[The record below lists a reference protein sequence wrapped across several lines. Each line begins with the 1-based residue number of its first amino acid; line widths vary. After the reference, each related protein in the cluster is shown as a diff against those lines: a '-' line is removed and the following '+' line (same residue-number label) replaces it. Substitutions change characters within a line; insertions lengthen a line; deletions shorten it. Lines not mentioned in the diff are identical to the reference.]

1 MGVMLEPTNYLADT
15 RPDDIKFLDKVAKK
29 IKSKEENTNS
39 SVPIALSFSKNIAIQ
54 RAGLG
59 SNYGNFEYPSPVE
72 SDLFFGLSGKD
83 LLRMSELPELNL
95 SLVFNIL
102 ILTISGLQSHPTY
115 TTPIYFN
122 LFIANSIEPNPSGS
136 VYKKI
141 ISLPLGNM
149 TWNDATGFTWTDP
162 SQTLNLKNYILGRN
176 YISSAGVYDF
186 TSNNTQITRSQY
198 LELVNSKSTGCVAT
212 IVYDPTLLTNSEQ
225 NHFNHLFHNASSTS
239 SSVTTFTILTSVI
252 FTYIGSLASFTPT
265 IVN

>member
-29 IKSKEENTNS
+29 IKSRDENTNS

-54 RAGLG
+54 QGVPYG
-59 SNYGNFEYPSPVE
+59 FGNFDFPTLVE

-95 SLVFNIL
+95 TLVFNIL
-102 ILTISGLQSHPTY
+102 IMGIGLHLHPTY

-122 LFIANSIEPNPSGS
+122 LVILNSIDPNPSGS
-136 VYKKI
+136 LYKKI

-149 TWNDATGFTWTDP
+149 TWNNATGFTWTNP
-162 SQTLNLKNYILGRN
+162 SQTLNLKNYILDRKIINGL
-176 YISSAGVYDF
+176 YDF

-198 LELVNSKSTGCVAT
+198 LELVNSKSTSCVAT
-212 IVYDPTLLTNSEQ
+212 IVYDPTLLTNSQ
-225 NHFNHLFHNASSTS
+225 KNHFNHLFHNASSTS
-239 SSVTTFTILTSVI
+239 SSVTAVTILTSAI

-265 IVN
+265 LVNN

>member
-54 RAGLG
+54 QGYPYG
-59 SNYGNFEYPSPVE
+59 FGNFDYPTPVE

-95 SLVFNIL
+95 SVVFKIL
-102 ILTISGLQSHPTY
+102 ILSISGFQEHPTY

-136 VYKKI
+136 LYKKI

-149 TWNDATGFTWTDP
+149 TWNNATGFTWTDP
-162 SQTLNLKNYILGRN
+162 SQTLNLKNYILNRT
-176 YISSAGVYDF
+176 YISSAGLYDF
-186 TSNNTQITRSQY
+186 SSNNTQITRSQY
-198 LELVNSKSTGCVAT
+198 LELVNSKSTGCLAT

-225 NHFNHLFHNASSTS
+225 DHFNDLFRNASSTS
-239 SSVTTFTILTSVI
+239 LSTTFTILTSVI